1 MKGTLLGWVGIAAA
15 VLVGRAAPAEAKTI
29 YVSPNPPAAV
39 LECFGAPFQT
49 IGAALAVA
57 GPGDEIRICP
67 GEYAEQ
73 IVLSRPIRLVG
84 VREGTVRPRIKPS
97 ALPESR
103 PSLLGGN
110 PVTAAI
116 LIDNEEVVIANL
128 EVDLSEATVASCL
141 PFLAGVY
148 LRRASGFVDRSRIAN
163 VRVAGRPDCNSG
175 VGLYVE
181 SGQVGEILGKP
192 VIAIARVSVRD
203 VEFAGFQK
211 AGLVANGPR
220 TSVLVRGGSA
230 IGDGP
235 RDGTVQYGY
244 QIGPGARG
252 NLTNIVATGHLSLRP
267 GKAAAGVVGY
277 RPDRLSVSRSEL
289 RDGQEGVLAVGD
301 RIRVKR
307 SQLGFHTGDGIVFI
321 GRGNLALGNLIEGSG
336 IAGVFANG
344 NKNRVRGGV
353 IRNQALGVWFQEGF
367 GNRIRGVWFE
377 GVPVHAQ
384 GVYGGVRW
392 DMTSASVEPFTTEC
406 RTAADCDDGNSCTT
420 AVCQAGHC
428 AFTTLAPGSPCDD
441 GNSCTTD
448 LCDTAGVCQGSPL
461 PPGTICDDGR
471 VCTTGD
477 TCNASATCVGTPAAP
492 GTPCDDTNGC
502 TAGDVCNGAGIC
514 TGTPAAFGTACDDTN
529 ACTLADICDGLGGCR
544 GQIAPLGTACDDGQ
558 PCTLGYCNSGSCLG
572 TPEPPGTS
580 CDDANPCTTTDVCA
594 PLGVCAGTPVPDG
607 TPCGS
612 MMTCTA
618 GVCA

>member
-1 MKGTLLGWVGIAAA
+1 MQGPFRWVGIAAA
-15 VLVGRAAPAEAKTI
+15 VLAAAATPAGARTI

-39 LECFGAPFQT
+39 LECFGAAFQT
-49 IGAALAVA
+49 IGAALAA
-57 GPGDEIRICP
+57 AAPGDEIRICP
-67 GEYAEQ
+67 GEYPEQ
-73 IVLSRPIRLVG
+73 VVLTRPIRLIG
-84 VREGTVRPRIKPS
+84 IPEGTVRPRIAP
-97 ALPESR
+97 ATLPVSR

-110 PVTAAI
+110 PVTAAV
-116 LIDNEEVVIANL
+116 LVDNESAVIANL
-128 EVDLSEATVASCL
+128 EVDLAGVTISSCL
-141 PFLAGVY
+141 PYLTGIY

-163 VRVAGRPDCNSG
+163 VRVAGRPDCNGG

-181 SGQVGEILGKP
+181 SGPLGEILGKP
-192 VIAIARVSVRD
+192 VIGTARVSVRD
-203 VEFAGFQK
+203 VEFAGCQK

-220 TSVLVRGGSA
+220 ASVLVRGGSA

-252 NLTNIVATGHLSLRP
+252 NLTNFFASGHLSLRP
-267 GKAAAGVVGY
+267 GKAAAAVLGY
-277 RPDRLSVSRSEL
+277 RADRLTVGRSQI
-289 RDGQEGVLAVGD
+289 RDGQEGVLGIGD

-307 SQLGFHTGDGIVFI
+307 SELGFLAGDGIVFI

-336 IAGVFANG
+336 VSAVFANG
-344 NKNRVRGGV
+344 DKNRVRGGV

-367 GNRIRGVWFE
+367 GNRIRGVWFD

-384 GVYGGVRW
+384 GVYGGVRS
-392 DMTSASVEPFTTEC
+392 DMTTASAEPFSTEC

-420 AVCQAGHC
+420 AVCRAGRC
-428 AFTTLAPGSPCDD
+428 EFTTLAPGSPCDD

-448 LCDTAGVCQGSPL
+448 LCNTAGLCQGSPL
-461 PPGTICDDGR
+461 PPGSACNDGR
-471 VCTTGD
+471 ACTTGD
-477 TCNASATCVGTPAAP
+477 ACNASATCVGTPAAP
-492 GTPCDDTNGC
+492 GTPCDDTNAC
-502 TAGDVCNGAGIC
+502 TTSDVCTGAGAC
-514 TGTPAAFGTACDDTN
+514 AGTPVPFGTACNDAN
-529 ACTLADICDGLGGCR
+529 ACTLADVCDGLGGCR
-544 GQIAPLGTACDDGQ
+544 GQVAPLGTACDDGQ
-558 PCTLGYCNSGSCLG
+558 PCTFGYCNSGSCLG
-572 TPEPPGTS
+572 TPEPPGTV

-612 MMTCTA
+612 LMTCTA